1 MVVPSLVVPT
11 RGWAAPTAP
20 GLQLA
25 LPIACDT
32 ESGCLIQNHFDHD
45 SGPAFSDY
53 SCGGLGYDGHNGI
66 DFRLRNL
73 SAMYAGFPV
82 YAGAAGRVRA
92 VRDEMPDISVLET
105 GQRRAIK
112 GREAGNSVAI
122 QHGGD
127 WETQYSHLKRGS
139 IRVSPG
145 DEVKA
150 GQLLGFVGL
159 SGKTQFPHVHF
170 TVRFRG
176 DPVDPFVG
184 LNKDFECGDQSGS
197 LWSPA
202 ALEQLIYRPTG
213 VIQAGFSQRQ
223 PEMKAIE
230 AGGDNQK
237 IIDAG
242 ADAIVFWAEL
252 FGIQRGDEQVLTI
265 YDPKGRVLAQRRKE
279 HPKDKAQW
287 FSYVGKRRKGATWP
301 IGIYRAEF
309 TLYRPSQGRRR
320 ILELSRELIVQ

>member
-1 MVVPSLVVPT
+1 MVVSSLLVQT
-11 RGWAAPTAP
+11 RGWAEPTTS

-25 LPIACDT
+25 LPLACDT
-32 ESGCLIQNHFDHD
+32 ETGCLIQNYFDHD

-73 SAMYAGFPV
+73 SVMHAGAPV

-92 VRDEMPDISVLET
+92 ARDEMPDISVLET
-105 GQRRAIK
+105 GQRMAIK

-122 QHGGD
+122 QHGGG

-139 IRVSPG
+139 IRVGPG
-145 DEVKA
+145 DEVQA
-150 GQLLGFVGL
+150 GQVLGLVGL

-176 DPVDPFVG
+176 EPVDPFVG
-184 LNKDFECGDQSGS
+184 LSKDFECGDQSGS

-202 ALEQLIYRPTG
+202 ALKKLSYRPTG
-213 VIQAGFSQRQ
+213 VIQTGFSQRQ
-223 PEMKAIE
+223 PEMEAIA
-230 AGGDNQK
+230 AGGDNQN

-242 ADAIVFWAEL
+242 ADAIVFWVEL
-252 FGIQRGDEQVLTI
+252 FGIQRGDEQVLKI
-265 YDPKGRVLAQRRKE
+265 FDPHGRVLAERRKE
-279 HPKDKAQW
+279 FPKDKAQW
-287 FSYVGKRRKGATWP
+287 FSYVGKRRTGADWP
-301 IGIYRAEF
+301 TGSYRAAF
-309 TLYRPSQGRRR
+309 TLYRASQGGRR
-320 ILELSRELIVQ
+320 ILELSRELIVK